1 MNQPIDRIGGLPAT
15 QVIERRLHDSVLP
28 LIATARLRRRHPTY
42 LLSRGVKLL
51 AALIAALGAVGLVG
65 TTAGGAATPD
75 AASTAIPG
83 SLASA
88 QVGMFVLTA
97 MALVRA
103 LLDHTGFGRAG
114 EDMEAYVRRAN
125 TWYSDLHRILRNE
138 PDAAA
143 VALLEKQKQMLD
155 EALVAKEIGI
165 LDDLYD
171 RSARADTEVRRMLD
185 ELRRSYPD
193 ILPPGGGANAL
204 PMQSLPT
211 PGSGA

>member
-1 MNQPIDRIGGLPAT
+1 MNQPIDRVGGLPAT
-15 QVIERRLHDSVLP
+15 QVIERRLRDSVVP

-42 LLSRGVKLL
+42 LLSRCVKHL
-51 AALIAALGAVGLVG
+51 AAIIAALGAVGLVG
-65 TTAGGAATPD
+65 TTAGGSAATE
-75 AASTAIPG
+75 ALSTVIPG
-83 SLASA
+83 SLAPA
-88 QVGMFVLTA
+88 QFGVIVLTA
-97 MALVRA
+97 MALIRA
-103 LLDHTGFGRAG
+103 LMDHTGFGRAG

-138 PDAAA
+138 PAAAA

-171 RSARADTEVRRMLD
+171 RTPRAEADARRMLD

-193 ILPPGGGANAL
+193 ILPTGAAPGAL
-204 PMQSLPT
+204 PMQSLPN